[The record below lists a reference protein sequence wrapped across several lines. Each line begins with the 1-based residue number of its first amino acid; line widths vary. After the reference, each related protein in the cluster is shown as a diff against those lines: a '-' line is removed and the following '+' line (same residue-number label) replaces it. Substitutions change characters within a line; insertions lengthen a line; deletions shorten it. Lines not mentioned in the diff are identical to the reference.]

1 MERQP
6 PTSSQNKNVNSDHKV
21 AKVQTDFKI
30 ATYNCKNIQTSAIA
44 VKDLVTRKDASFI
57 LIQEHWLYDNHLQM
71 LEEVYEDLTG
81 VGKAI
86 DSDDPITPAQMPRGF
101 GGVAILWKKDLD
113 QNVRSLNDG
122 GTRVQAIEITT
133 VNSKLVLVSVYMP
146 SKGLSDQY
154 EEFVDTLEQL
164 HEIIEKYQQTHN
176 IVIGGDFNEDISGSI
191 VSRRQRFL
199 QNFKDEHSLTA
210 VLPGITFVHAN
221 GRDTSAIDF
230 FLQTGREKL
239 LSQDEII
246 CDLPANTSDHYPV
259 LISVNDG
266 IQSAPE
272 TTDEHKTTSR
282 RTPWRKIDLDL
293 YRALLDGCIESTAF
307 KTDSAVDVDK
317 AVMDLNNLLREAA
330 NSSIEGTIA
339 VRKRR
344 KAGLQVWNE
353 SIADAMRASK
363 QCLWDWKQNGRPNEL
378 NNPFILAKKDAKHE
392 LCRQIRVA
400 VALKKLSDRQDIMD
414 ARECDI
420 NRLYKLIDKHRGKL
434 GACISELRVG
444 DRLFQGS
451 DLASGWKQHF
461 VGLAE
466 PVDHPTYNN
475 AYAEQVTLDVDL
487 IAEICEADKSP
498 VVFSALQVREAI
510 SSLNKNKAEDA
521 FGLAAE
527 HLVNAGDR
535 TVETITSIINAI
547 MYSGKVPACLKEG
560 IITPVFKNKGN
571 KFDAKNYRGITVTP
585 VIMKILEALV
595 STVIKPLLN
604 ELQHPMQ
611 RGFTANSSPLMC
623 ASIIEEVLR
632 ESQDNK
638 LTTYTA
644 YLDAKSAFDVVNHNS
659 LVRKLYL
666 CGIEGK
672 VWSVIRDIHTNAR
685 SAVKWNGSL
694 SEPFNIEQGVRQG
707 GLLST
712 DLYKVYVNDL
722 LYRLEETGVGARIG
736 AVQCV
741 SPTCADDITVLTHD
755 QESLQTLLDTA
766 VEYSQ
771 RERYILQPTKSAV
784 LVVPPNQRN
793 VTTCDEAFNIGPD
806 PINIQSRVTHLGM
819 ERDIKST
826 AGATVE
832 KNIQKAHRRV
842 YSLMKPG
849 LHGENGL
856 DPVTCLHL
864 ARVYVLPILLYALEI
879 CLPTGQHLIRL
890 EIYLKKVL
898 KQILSL
904 PVNTADTA
912 IYILTG
918 ILPVEAQI
926 EKKALIHLGALC
938 RLPHGSA
945 ERRIAYRQL
954 CVKPRNTNSWF
965 AAVRIICVKYN
976 IPDPLDLLRNP
987 KSKFAWKRLVNSKV
1001 DNYWKEQIIDRAQ
1014 AYSSLKHLNTNAFQ
1028 PGTHHP
1034 ILNTAKGNPRD
1045 VTRLLTRLKLATG
1058 TYILQTNRK
1067 AFNQNKV
1074 SSECMLCKE
1083 GEETKQHF
1091 IFLCKSLEKVRRP
1104 ILETVY
1110 RLVAEC
1116 GYVSD
1121 DNLLQLVIDS
1131 TGLNRDQGQRQTF
1144 EAIDFHARRLCYQLH
1159 VQRYKLLETVDAV
1172 RRKRKKRKRR

>member
-1 MERQP
+1 LEKQSP
-6 PTSSQNKNVNSDHKV
+6 SSPQNKNVTNEHKA
-21 AKVQTDFKI
+21 AKVQTNFKV

-44 VKDLVTRKDASFI
+44 VKDLVTRKGASFV
-57 LIQEHWLYDNHLQM
+57 LLQEHWLYDNHLQM
-71 LEEVYEDLTG
+71 LEEVHDELTG

-113 QNVRSLNDG
+113 QNVRALKDG
-122 GTRVQAIEITT
+122 GNRVQAIEIAT
-133 VNSKLVLVSVYMP
+133 VNSKLVLVCVYMP
-146 SKGLSDQY
+146 SKGLSDHY
-154 EEFVDTLEQL
+154 DDFVDTLEQL
-164 HEIIEKYQQTHN
+164 HEIIEKFQRTHKL
-176 IVIGGDFNEDISGSI
+176 VIGGDFNEDISGSI
-191 VSRRQRFL
+191 VTRRQRFL
-199 QNFKDEHSLTA
+199 QNFIEEHSLSA
-210 VLPGITFVHAN
+210 VLPGATFVHVN
-221 GRDTSAIDF
+221 GRDSSSIDF

-246 CDLPANTSDHYPV
+246 CDLPSNTSDHYPV
-259 LISVNDG
+259 LICVNDA
-266 IQSAPE
+266 IQGAPE
-272 TTDEHKTTSR
+272 TKCEHKTSR
-282 RTPWRKIDLDL
+282 RTPWGKIDMDL
-293 YRALLDGCIESTAF
+293 YKALLNGSIESTAF

-317 AVMDLNNLLREAA
+317 AVMDLNNLLRESA
-330 NSSIEGTIA
+330 NSSIEGQA
-339 VRKRR
+339 APRKKRR
-344 KAGLQVWNE
+344 AGLQVWNTE
-353 SIADAMRASK
+353 IADAMRASK
-363 QCLWDWKQNGRPNEL
+363 QCLWNWKQNGRPNEP
-378 NNPFILAKKDAKHE
+378 NNPFILAKKEAKHE
-392 LCRQIRVA
+392 LRREIRVA
-400 VALKKLSDRQDIMD
+400 VAQKKLSDRQNIMD

-420 NRLYKLIDKHRGKL
+420 NRLYKLIDNHRGKL
-434 GACISELRVG
+434 GAGISELRVG

-461 VGLAE
+461 AGLAE

-475 AYAEQVTLDVDL
+475 AYAKQVTLDVDL
-487 IAEICEADKSP
+487 IAEICDADKSA
-498 VVFSALQVREAI
+498 VVFAAPQVSEAI
-510 SSLNKNKAEDA
+510 SSLNKNKAEDV

-535 TVETITSIINAI
+535 TVEIVTSIVNAI
-547 MYSGKVPACLKEG
+547 MRNGKVPACLKEG
-560 IITPVFKNKGN
+560 IITPVFKNKGD

-595 STVIKPLLN
+595 STVIKPLVA

-638 LTTYTA
+638 MTTYTA

-666 CGIEGK
+666 CGVEGK

-685 SAVKWNGSL
+685 SAVKWDGDL
-694 SEPFNIEQGVRQG
+694 SETFNIEQGVRQG

-722 LYRLEETGVGARIG
+722 LCRLQESGVGARIG
-736 AVQCV
+736 GVHCV
-741 SPTCADDITVLTHD
+741 SPTCADDVALLTHD
-755 QESLQTLLDTA
+755 PESLQTLLDTA

-784 LVVPPNQRN
+784 LIVPPNQRR
-793 VTTCDEAFNIGPD
+793 VATCDRDFNIGPD
-806 PINIQSRVTHLGM
+806 PIKTQSRVTHLGM

-826 AGATVE
+826 TGATVE
-832 KNIQKAHRRV
+832 KNIQKAQRRV

-864 ARVYVLPILLYALEI
+864 MRVYVLPILLYALEI
-879 CLPTGQHLIRL
+879 CLPTGQHLMRL
-890 EIYLKKVL
+890 EIYLKKIL

-904 PVNTADTA
+904 PVNTADMA

-918 ILPVEAQI
+918 VLPAEAQI
-926 EKKALIHLGALC
+926 EKKAMIHLGALC
-938 RLPHGSA
+938 RLPPDSA

-954 CVKPRNTNSWF
+954 CVKSRNTNSWF
-965 AAVRIICVKYN
+965 AAVRVICLKYD
-976 IPDPLDLLRNP
+976 IPDPLDQLRNP
-987 KSKFAWKRLVNSKV
+987 KSKFAWKRLVNNKV
-1001 DNYWKEQIIDRAQ
+1001 DVYWKKKIIDSAQ

-1028 PGTHHP
+1028 PGAHHP

-1067 AFNQNKV
+1067 AFNQNNV

-1091 IFLCKSLEKVRRP
+1091 IFLCKPLESIRQP
-1104 ILETVY
+1104 ILQTVY
-1110 RLVAEC
+1110 QLLAEC
-1116 GYVSD
+1116 GDVSN

-1131 TGLNRDQGQRQTF
+1131 TGLIREQEHRQSC
-1144 EAIDFHARRLCYQLH
+1144 EAINFHARRLCYQLH
-1159 VQRYKLLETVDAV
+1159 VQRYKLLEITDSARRR
-1172 RRKRKKRKRR
+1172 RRKR